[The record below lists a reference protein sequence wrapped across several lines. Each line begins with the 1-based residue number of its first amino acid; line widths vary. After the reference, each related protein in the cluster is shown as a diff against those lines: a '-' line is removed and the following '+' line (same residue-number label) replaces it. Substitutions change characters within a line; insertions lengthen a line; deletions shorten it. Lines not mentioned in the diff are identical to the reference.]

1 MRKKESLKISQ
12 KRKQNLSQSNARHV
26 RASSRTRSRQIVG
39 SRNGFWGCGLRSAE
53 CTEERCEGSF
63 QRKNCEL
70 LCWMFLAGCAMVMFI
85 EGTIFFLITTLVAV
99 GLQYQGALG
108 PADATMFSAKLMWC
122 NYWTFAQSPIILE
135 PTPTNQPLQ

>member
-1 MRKKESLKISQ
+1 
-12 KRKQNLSQSNARHV
+12 
-26 RASSRTRSRQIVG
+26 
-39 SRNGFWGCGLRSAE
+39 
-53 CTEERCEGSF
+53 
-63 QRKNCEL
+63 
-70 LCWMFLAGCAMVMFI
+70 MFLAGCAMVMFI